1 MNIFK
6 KLWNKVKELA
16 GKIKSWI
23 KEHKDTVEDVVIVGG
38 IAAIG
43 AGIVHGLHAKA
54 KAESMRPLYPS
65 AEVAKEEIRK
75 MARFYDKYGNKEDEI
90 RKTGRFYNKY
100 GYLDEAKFTHIVSDN
115 NYPIQ
120 DVDIG
125 KDRAVVFKD
134 SAFIHMQP
142 GLYDD
147 DDPCTLDYFGQAGKD
162 IIAAMNEQTK
172 FHAAP
177 YTHVSDI
184 TLTMDAI
191 KPIEATVVEEDK
203 NGR

>member
-16 GKIKSWI
+16 NKVKNWF
-23 KEHKDTVEDVVIVGG
+23 KENKDTVEDLVITGG
-38 IAAIG
+38 FVAAG
-43 AGIVHGLHAKA
+43 VGIVHGIHKMA

-75 MARFYDKYGNKEDEI
+75 LGRFYDKYGYLEKSPFIHIQSNK
-90 RKTGRFYNKY
+90 
-100 GYLDEAKFTHIVSDN
+100 
-115 NYPIQ
+115 NYPVQ

-125 KDRAVVFKD
+125 NDRAVVFKNE
-134 SAFIHMQP
+134 AFIHMQP

-147 DDPCTLDYFGQAGKD
+147 NDPCTLDYFGQAGKD
-162 IIAAMNEQTK
+162 IIAVMNEQTK

-177 YTHVSDI
+177 YTHVSDVTI
-184 TLTMDAI
+184 TMDAI
-191 KPIEATVVEEDK
+191 KPIEATVVEEDN
-203 NGR
+203 NG